1 MNNEVLRC
9 SLLLNAINFLIYVY
23 SNEWITSKFSF
34 LKPDQG
40 HGRQK
45 TRNPRKF
52 IPSTSTQIKLSMKT
66 KIKNDEKVF
75 PQMKMK
81 RQLLNHQAIEN
92 T

>member
-1 MNNEVLRC
+1 M
-9 SLLLNAINFLIYVY
+9 YDY
-23 SNEWITSKFSF
+23 SKEWITSNSSF
-34 LKPDQG
+34 LRPNQG
-40 HGRQK
+40 HGREK

-75 PQMKMK
+75 PHMKMK
-81 RQLLNHQAIEN
+81 KQLLNHQEIHN

>member
-1 MNNEVLRC
+1 M
-9 SLLLNAINFLIYVY
+9 YDY
-23 SNEWITSKFSF
+23 SKARITSNSSF
-34 LKPDQG
+34 LRPNQG
-40 HGRQK
+40 RDREK

-52 IPSTSTQIKLSMKT
+52 IPSTTTQIELSMKT

-81 RQLLNHQAIEN
+81 KKPLNHQAIQN